1 MNDETMMNVVDI
13 YEVHHLT
20 VEMTLKDR
28 QDASMFGECAILTM
42 MHGKGGKLRRCQN
55 SKM

>member
-28 QDASMFGECAILTM
+28 QGASMFGEF
-42 MHGKGGKLRRCQN
+42 LRRKIETMPKLKN
-55 SKM
+55 VNI